1 MNKVQLSNVIA
12 EKCKITKAEAE
23 KMLDAMIDT
32 IIKTLKEEDEV
43 TLTGFGTF
51 SARRRKGRVGVHP
64 RNVKEVI
71 NIPPVVVAKFKAGK
85 RLKDV
90 LKGQREE

>member
-1 MNKVQLSNVIA
+1 MKD
-12 EKCKITKAEAE
+12 KI
-23 KMLDAMIDT
+23 IQ
-32 IIKTLKEEDEV
+32 TLKEGGDV

-64 RNVKEVI
+64 RNPQEAI
-71 NIPPVVVAKFKAGK
+71 DIPSVVVAKFKSGK